1 MSPRKSN
8 IGGGRRAVPSS
19 LNPGAESAVIT
30 LQDVADYLQCS
41 YATAYRLAYEGR
53 IPSFKLGGRWRVL
66 KFQVDQWIAKV
77 GERQ

>member
-1 MSPRKSN
+1 
-8 IGGGRRAVPSS
+8 
-19 LNPGAESAVIT
+19 VIT